1 MKRLLSFSIVALL
14 FLLSVGCAKMPL
26 RGDYV
31 EEKSPP
37 QMQADEQSASIVF
50 FREWAFT
57 GGGMSYFI
65 TEDTKDIGL
74 LKAGSYFAYRATP
87 GKHTYSAE
95 TEARS
100 SLTLDIQ
107 PGQTYY
113 IEGGIGMGFWAGRPQ
128 LSEVTKPIF
137 DKVKSDLKYIRLATP
152 EEAAQFKEKEQK
164 RDAGTS
170 L

>member
-1 MKRLLSFSIVALL
+1 MKKLLSFGSAVVLILL
-14 FLLSVGCAKMPL
+14 VGCAKMPL

-31 EEKSPP
+31 EEKAPP
-37 QMQADEQSASIVF
+37 QLQTDENMAAIYF

-65 TEDTKDIGL
+65 TEDTRTIGL
-74 LKAGSYFAYRATP
+74 LKAGSYFAFQTTP

-100 SLTLDIQ
+100 SVTLDVQ
-107 PGQTYY
+107 PGQVYF

-128 LSEVTKPIF
+128 LAEVTKPIF
-137 DKVKSDLKYIRLATP
+137 DKVRPDLKYIRLATP
-152 EEAAQFKEKEQK
+152 EEVQQFKEKEK
-164 RDAGTS
+164 SNNAGAS

>member
-1 MKRLLSFSIVALL
+1 MNKLLSFSIVALL
-14 FLLSVGCAKMPL
+14 FLFSVGCAKMPL

-37 QMQADEQSASIVF
+37 QIQADEQSAAIVF

-65 TEDTKDIGL
+65 TEDTNNIGL
-74 LKAGSYFAYRATP
+74 LKAGSYFAYRAAP

-100 SLTLDIQ
+100 SVTLDVQ
-107 PGQTYY
+107 PGQT
-113 IEGGIGMGFWAGRPQ
+113 
-128 LSEVTKPIF
+128 
-137 DKVKSDLKYIRLATP
+137 
-152 EEAAQFKEKEQK
+152 
-164 RDAGTS
+164 
-170 L
+170 

>member
-1 MKRLLSFSIVALL
+1 MRKYLSLISVAIF
-14 FLLSVGCAKMPL
+14 FLLVGCAKMPL

-31 EEKSPP
+31 EEKAPP
-37 QMQADEQSASIVF
+37 QLQTNENMAAIYF

-65 TEDTKDIGL
+65 TEDTKTIGL
-74 LKAGSYFAYRATP
+74 LKAGSYFAFQTTP

-100 SLTLDIQ
+100 SVTLDVQ
-107 PGQTYY
+107 PGQVYF
-113 IEGGIGMGFWAGRPQ
+113 IEGSIGLGFWAGRPQ
-128 LSEVTKPIF
+128 LAEVTKPIF
-137 DKVKSDLKYIRLATP
+137 DKVRPDLKYIRLATP
-152 EEAAQFKEKEQK
+152 EEVQQFKEKEK
-164 RDAGTS
+164 SNNAGAS

>member
-1 MKRLLSFSIVALL
+1 MNKLLSFCIVTLL
-14 FLLSVGCAKMPL
+14 FLFSVGCAKMPL

-31 EEKSPP
+31 EDKSPP
-37 QMQADEQSASIVF
+37 QIQADEQSAAIVF

-65 TEDTKDIGL
+65 TEDTNNIGL

-100 SLTLDIQ
+100 SVTLDVQ

-137 DKVKSDLKYIRLATP
+137 DKVKQGLKYIRLATP
-152 EEAAQFKEKEQK
+152 EEAAQFKEKEEK
-164 RDAGTS
+164 RDSGTT